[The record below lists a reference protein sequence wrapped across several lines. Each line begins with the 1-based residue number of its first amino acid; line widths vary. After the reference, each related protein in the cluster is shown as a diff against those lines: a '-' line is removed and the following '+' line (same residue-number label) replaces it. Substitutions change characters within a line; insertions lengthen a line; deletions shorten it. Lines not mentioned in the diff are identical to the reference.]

1 MTKDTLD
8 ITAARPE
15 RNRADAN
22 MERITAAADEV
33 VAGIRANAVTLH
45 KAELA
50 QSLQLAEVTGMIA
63 AFQYNEASN
72 RVAMLKAFAQ
82 IRDNG
87 AYKGMTVRDRKSG
100 EAVVIK
106 TWEEFCKAHGYS
118 EQKIREDLKNLS
130 TFGGDFL
137 ELQDSL
143 GLGYRELRRL
153 RAGIG
158 QLPEGEREKVLEE
171 INSVQGQDEAVEK
184 LEEVR
189 TRLAEAELR
198 VKELTET
205 MKAKEEVS
213 KKKSDKLEELEVRIE
228 RLTSIRPDDEQALS
242 EQVQDR
248 AREAVDDVCR
258 KMRMAAVA
266 LIGQC
271 FAVQS
276 DERCTVETRVWM
288 QERVGMTFSEIA
300 DSLMT
305 SGLDVDLRQMMTPIV
320 VGSSDPTG
328 DSDPA

>member
-50 QSLQLAEVTGMIA
+50 QNLALMQGMGMFRAFDIMNQFTGLARLKWLAERKESGD
-63 AFQYNEASN
+63 YKKAS
-72 RVAMLKAFAQ
+72 VLQKDGSVKVLKTF
-82 IRDNG
+82 DDLCEYVG
-87 AYKGMTVRDRKSG
+87 TSSSKVY
-100 EAVVIK
+100 
-106 TWEEFCKAHGYS
+106 
-118 EQKIREDLKNLS
+118 EDLRNLHMLGENFMV
-130 TFGGDFL
+130 TA
-137 ELQDSL
+137 EAL

-242 EQVQDR
+242 EQVQDK

-288 QERVGMTFSEIA
+288 QERVAMTFSEIA

-320 VGSSDPTG
+320 VGSSNPTG

>member
-1 MTKDTLD
+1 MAKDTLD

-15 RNRADAN
+15 RNRVGAD

-82 IRDNG
+82 IRDSK
-87 AYKGMTVRDRKSG
+87 AYKGMTVRARQNN
-100 EAVVIK
+100 ELITIK
-106 TWEEFCKAHGYS
+106 TWEDFCVAHGYS
-118 EQKIREDLKNLS
+118 KRKIDEDLQNLA

-205 MKAKEEVS
+205 MMAKEEVS

-242 EQVQDR
+242 EQVQDK

-276 DERCTVETRVWM
+276 DEDARWRRV
-288 QERVGMTFSEIA
+288 
-300 DSLMT
+300 
-305 SGLDVDLRQMMTPIV
+305 SGCR
-320 VGSSDPTG
+320 S
-328 DSDPA
+328 AWA